1 MNTLRFDAPARAFRL
16 FTLTA
21 LIGLTGAMLQP
32 AHAAPGGHGA
42 MSGHGDMAAMS
53 GRATGM
59 DGVGH
64 IGQMNSMG
72 HIGHI
77 GHIGHMG
84 RVLDRIGATAEQKA
98 QIKTI
103 MESAHNEL
111 QPVHAQMKT
120 LRDQS
125 TALFTQPAVD
135 ANAAEALRLQMQTL
149 NGQVSKRMLQAM
161 VESSRVLTPDQ
172 RAKMADMLNKR
183 RAMAER
189 HRAEAESLMGKS
201 AGAK

>member
-1 MNTLRFDAPARAFRL
+1 MNNLRFDFPARAFRL

-21 LIGLTGAMLQP
+21 LIGFIGAVSQI

-42 MSGHGDMAAMS
+42 MGGHGDMAAMG
-53 GRATGM
+53 GRGTGM
-59 DGVGH
+59 DGG
-64 IGQMNSMG
+64 GQMGQM
-72 HIGHI
+72 
-77 GHIGHMG
+77 GHMG
-84 RVLDRIGATAEQKA
+84 HMSRVLDRVGASAEQKA

-111 QPVHAQMKT
+111 KPVHAQMKL

-149 NGQVSKRMLQAM
+149 HGQVSKRMLQAM

-172 RAKMADMLNKR
+172 RAKMADMMNKR

-189 HRAEAESLMGKS
+189 HRAEAESLMGKP
-201 AGAK
+201 AGAR

>member
-1 MNTLRFDAPARAFRL
+1 MNNLRSDFPARAFRL

-21 LIGLTGAMLQP
+21 LIGFIGAVSQI

-42 MSGHGDMAAMS
+42 MGGHGDMAAMG
-53 GRATGM
+53 GRGTGM
-59 DGVGH
+59 DGG
-64 IGQMNSMG
+64 GQM
-72 HIGHI
+72 
-77 GHIGHMG
+77 GHMS
-84 RVLDRIGATAEQKA
+84 RVLDRVGASAEQKA

-111 QPVHAQMKT
+111 KPVHAQMKL

-149 NGQVSKRMLQAM
+149 HSQVSKRMLQAM

-172 RAKMADMLNKR
+172 RAKMADMMNKR

-189 HRAEAESLMGKS
+189 HRAEAESLMGKP
-201 AGAK
+201 AGAR

>member
-1 MNTLRFDAPARAFRL
+1 MNNLRSDFPARAFRL
-16 FTLTA
+16 FMLTA
-21 LIGLTGAMLQP
+21 LIGFIGAVSQI

-42 MSGHGDMAAMS
+42 MGGHGDMAAMG
-53 GRATGM
+53 GRGTGM
-59 DGVGH
+59 DGG
-64 IGQMNSMG
+64 GQM
-72 HIGHI
+72 
-77 GHIGHMG
+77 GHMG
-84 RVLDRIGATAEQKA
+84 HMSRVLDRVGASAEQKA

-111 QPVHAQMKT
+111 KPVHAQMKL

-149 NGQVSKRMLQAM
+149 HSQVSKRMLQAM

-172 RAKMADMLNKR
+172 RAKMADMMNKR

-189 HRAEAESLMGKS
+189 HRAEAESLMGKP
-201 AGAK
+201 AGAR

>member
-1 MNTLRFDAPARAFRL
+1 MNNLRSDFPARAFRL

-21 LIGLTGAMLQP
+21 LIGFIGAVSQI

-42 MSGHGDMAAMS
+42 MGGHGDMAAMG
-53 GRATGM
+53 GRGTGM
-59 DGVGH
+59 DGG
-64 IGQMNSMG
+64 GQM
-72 HIGHI
+72 
-77 GHIGHMG
+77 GHMG
-84 RVLDRIGATAEQKA
+84 HLSRVLDRVGASAEQKA

-111 QPVHAQMKT
+111 KPVHAQMKL

-149 NGQVSKRMLQAM
+149 HSQVSKRMLQAM

-172 RAKMADMLNKR
+172 RAKMADMMNKR

-189 HRAEAESLMGKS
+189 HRAEAESLMGKP
-201 AGAK
+201 AGAR

>member
-1 MNTLRFDAPARAFRL
+1 MKIFRSDSPARAFRL

-21 LIGLTGAMLQP
+21 LIGFIGAVSQI

-42 MSGHGDMAAMS
+42 MGGHGDMAAMG
-53 GRATGM
+53 GRGTGM
-59 DGVGH
+59 DGG
-64 IGQMNSMG
+64 GQM
-72 HIGHI
+72 
-77 GHIGHMG
+77 GHMG
-84 RVLDRIGATAEQKA
+84 HMSRVLDRVGASAEQKA

-111 QPVHAQMKT
+111 KPVHSQMKL

-149 NGQVSKRMLQAM
+149 HGQVSKRMLQAM

-172 RAKMADMLNKR
+172 RAKMADMMNKR

-189 HRAEAESLMGKS
+189 HRAEAESLMGKP
-201 AGAK
+201 AGAR

>member
-1 MNTLRFDAPARAFRL
+1 MNNLRSDFPARAFRL

-21 LIGLTGAMLQP
+21 LIGFIGAVSQI

-42 MSGHGDMAAMS
+42 MGGHGDMAAMG
-53 GRATGM
+53 GRGTGM
-59 DGVGH
+59 DGG
-64 IGQMNSMG
+64 GQM
-72 HIGHI
+72 
-77 GHIGHMG
+77 GHMG
-84 RVLDRIGATAEQKA
+84 HMSHMSRVLDRVGASAEQKA

-111 QPVHAQMKT
+111 KPVHAQMKL

-149 NGQVSKRMLQAM
+149 HSQVSKRMLQAM

-172 RAKMADMLNKR
+172 RAKMADMMNKR

-189 HRAEAESLMGKS
+189 HRAEAESLMGKP
-201 AGAK
+201 AGAR

>member
-1 MNTLRFDAPARAFRL
+1 MNIFRSDSPARAFRL

-21 LIGLTGAMLQP
+21 LIGFIGAVSQI
-32 AHAAPGGHGA
+32 AHAAPGGQGA
-42 MSGHGDMAAMS
+42 MGEHGDMAAMG
-53 GRATGM
+53 GRGTGM
-59 DGVGH
+59 DGG
-64 IGQMNSMG
+64 GQMGQMG
-72 HIGHI
+72 HMS
-77 GHIGHMG
+77 HMS
-84 RVLDRIGATAEQKA
+84 RVLDRVGASAEQKA

-111 QPVHAQMKT
+111 KPVHAQMKL

-149 NGQVSKRMLQAM
+149 HGQVSKRMLQAM

-172 RAKMADMLNKR
+172 RAKMADMMNKR

-189 HRAEAESLMGKS
+189 HRAEAESLMGKP
-201 AGAK
+201 AGAR